1 MPSLLLTSAVLLSSR
16 IMSMH
21 NSTHS
26 SQMNTVGPAMSFRT
40 SCWLFPQNEQYSV
53 FLASPSALAIV
64 VLHADRASRYDSGG
78 NSTVQ
83 PKYITLTN
91 RSADMFPARSVSTP
105 GASGIASDA
114 GSPRPVNL

>member
-26 SQMNTVGPAMSFRT
+26 SQMNTVGPAISFRT

-64 VLHADRASRYDSGG
+64 VLHFGCASRYDSGG
-78 NSTVQ
+78 KSTVQ
-83 PKYITLTN
+83 PRYVPLTN
-91 RSADMFPARSVSTP
+91 RSAAISSPIDTAVGARGRHVQREGPTP
-105 GASGIASDA
+105 Y
-114 GSPRPVNL
+114 

>member
-16 IMSMH
+16 LISMH

-26 SQMNTVGPAMSFRT
+26 SQMNTVGPAISFRT

-64 VLHADRASRYDSGG
+64 FLHSGCASRYDSGG
-78 NSTVQ
+78 KSTAQ
-83 PKYITLTN
+83 PRYITLTN
-91 RSADMFPARSVSTP
+91 RSAEVL
-105 GASGIASDA
+105 
-114 GSPRPVNL
+114 RPFRFSAPQG

>member
-16 IMSMH
+16 MISMH
-21 NSTHS
+21 NSTHT

-40 SCWLFPQNEQYSV
+40 SCWLLPQNEQYSV

-64 VLHADRASRYDSGG
+64 VLHSGCASRCDSGG
-78 NSTVQ
+78 KSTDQ

-91 RSADMFPARSVSTP
+91 RGAGISKPLRTLGLGGRAPP
-105 GASGIASDA
+105 G
-114 GSPRPVNL
+114 

>member
-26 SQMNTVGPAMSFRT
+26 SQMNTVGPAISFRT

-64 VLHADRASRYDSGG
+64 VLHSDRASRYDSGG

-91 RSADMFPARSVSTP
+91 RSADMFPPVRFRARRP
-105 GASGIASDA
+105 GH
-114 GSPRPVNL
+114 

>member
-16 IMSMH
+16 LISMH

-40 SCWLFPQNEQYSV
+40 SCWLLPQNEQYSV

-64 VLHADRASRYDSGG
+64 VLHSGCASRYDSGG
-78 NSTVQ
+78 KSTDQ

-91 RSADMFPARSVSTP
+91 RSADMSPALSISTP
-105 GASGIASDA
+105 GARALG
-114 GSPRPVNL
+114 

>member
-1 MPSLLLTSAVLLSSR
+1 MPSLLFTSAVLLSSR

-26 SQMNTVGPAMSFRT
+26 SQMNTVGPAISFRT

-64 VLHADRASRYDSGG
+64 VLHSDRASRYDSGG

-91 RSADMFPARSVSTP
+91 RSADMFSSRSVSAP
-105 GASGIASDA
+105 GAKGITTNA
-114 GSPRPVNL
+114 G